1 MSLAPLLAEPI
12 LVQVHTL
19 AALAALLLG
28 AVQLAS
34 PMRTGKSVHRVL
46 GYTWAGLMLVA
57 TLSSF
62 GFVQRPQIGPF
73 SWIHGLSAFTT
84 VTVILGVV
92 EARRR
97 LIVQH
102 RTTMWLIY
110 VFALVVTGAFT
121 LLPGRVMHRVV
132 FG

>member
-34 PMRTGKSVHRVL
+34 PMRTGKAVHRAL
-46 GYTWAGLMLVA
+46 GYAWAALMLVV

-62 GFVQRPQIGPF
+62 GFVYRPLLGPF

-84 VTVILGVV
+84 VMVILGVLA
-92 EARRR
+92 ARRR
-97 LIVQH
+97 MIVHH
-102 RTTMWLIY
+102 RTTMWMIY

-121 LLPGRVMHRVV
+121 LLPGRLMHRVV